1 MTSTPAPVLDIYKS
15 IAHITEAMLNAA
27 QADDWSKVV
36 DYGKEYCLSV
46 ERLRSIESDEPPLD
60 SAARGVKY
68 DLLVQILDND
78 AAVRDLASP
87 QLKKLGQML
96 GRMRRQQS
104 LMLAYQGR
112 THSL

>member
-1 MTSTPAPVLDIYKS
+1 MTSTPAPVLDIYRS
-15 IAHITEAMLNAA
+15 IAHITGAMLTAA
-27 QADDWSKVV
+27 QADDWGKVV
-36 DYGKEYCLSV
+36 DYGMEYCQSV
-46 ERLRSIESDEPPLD
+46 ERLRSIEAGELPLD

-78 AAVRDLASP
+78 AAVRDLAMP
-87 QLKKLGQML
+87 QLKNLSHML

-112 THSL
+112 TPSL

>member
-1 MTSTPAPVLDIYKS
+1 MTSTPALVLDIYKS
-15 IAHITEAMLNAA
+15 IAHITEAMLSAA
-27 QADDWSKVV
+27 QENDWGKVV

-46 ERLRSIESDEPPLD
+46 ERLRNIESGEAPLD
-60 SAARGVKY
+60 TVERGVKY

-87 QLKKLGQML
+87 QLKRLGQML

-112 THSL
+112 TNSL

>member
-1 MTSTPAPVLDIYKS
+1 MTSTPARVLDIYQS
-15 IAHITEAMLNAA
+15 IAHITGAMLDAA
-27 QADDWSKVV
+27 QADDWAKVM
-36 DYGKEYCLSV
+36 DYGQEYCQSV

-78 AAVRDLASP
+78 AAVRDLAMP
-87 QLKKLGQML
+87 QLKNLGQIL

-104 LMLAYQGR
+104 LLFAYQGR
-112 THSL
+112 TPSL

>member
-1 MTSTPAPVLDIYKS
+1 MTSTPAPVLDIYQS
-15 IAHITEAMLNAA
+15 IAHITGAMLTAA
-27 QADDWSKVV
+27 QADDWGKVV
-36 DYGKEYCLSV
+36 DYGKEYCQSV
-46 ERLRSIESDEPPLD
+46 ERLRSIESAQPLD

-78 AAVRDLASP
+78 AAVRDLAMP
-87 QLKKLGQML
+87 QLKNLSQML

-112 THSL
+112 TPSL